1 MTGRRPVAE
10 MVRDPLA
17 WLAVMSRLVA
27 AMQQPPG
34 AGAGAGLAP
43 AARRTAGAAFFLCD
57 RRPGFDVERWLVDE
71 VGRILNA
78 PVRQMETRLQETNG
92 ELRGKV
98 HWPATFKA
106 RSGGE
111 FNPVGFVCRE
121 NHHRYDT
128 PENQTVLLVAGRIRA
143 AIDLLPPAL
152 RMGFSH
158 RPDGPPLATQARLDR
173 LEGMLHQLQR
183 SVYWRDVTALT
194 ALSPRH
200 FQRSARAKA
209 VAYRH
214 APALARQWEQL
225 CGAPAIGDGWWP
237 ALCLAG
243 RAALPLPGHA
253 GPAQQWLIDL
263 AAAVIRSELAR
274 TRQG

>member
-1 MTGRRPVAE
+1 
-10 MVRDPLA
+10 
-17 WLAVMSRLVA
+17 MSRLVA
-27 AMQQPPG
+27 AMQQPG
-34 AGAGAGLAP
+34 ADAEAGLAP

-57 RRPGFDVERWLVDE
+57 RRPGFDVERWLIDE

-143 AIDLLPPAL
+143 AIDLLPPTL
-152 RMGFSH
+152 RTGFSD
-158 RPDGPPLATQARLDR
+158 RPA
-173 LEGMLHQLQR
+173 
-183 SVYWRDVTALT
+183 
-194 ALSPRH
+194 
-200 FQRSARAKA
+200 ARAKA

-225 CGAPAIGDGWWP
+225 CGSPAGGDGWWP

-243 RAALPLPGHA
+243 SAALPLPGHA
-253 GPAQQWLIDL
+253 KPAQQWLIDL
-263 AAAVIRSELAR
+263 AAAVIRSEPAG